1 MFECEAVETGPVKRK
16 TWKGWIEVELEMV
29 AAIWDDDVWLPANIT
44 WEYFDHDD
52 RCSLVMIY

>member
-1 MFECEAVETGPVKRK
+1 MFETEDLMWSRGI
-16 TWKGWIEVELEMV
+16 WKGWIEVELEMV